1 MNTDD
6 IIPVR
11 RLAID
16 SRLGRPLSG
25 HDFSGSDSSYRLSY
39 PVVFPKGTEASI
51 PHGKVDNVSHA
62 RGLRWSEKRSVYA
75 YNSENQIEVEL
86 SLIHI

>member
-25 HDFSGSDSSYRLSY
+25 HDFSGSDFSYRLSY
-39 PVVFPKGTEASI
+39 AFVFPKGTKCRITEASI
-51 PHGKVDNVSHA
+51 PHGQVDNVSHA
-62 RGLRWSEKRSVYA
+62 RRAWNEDRIDHFV
-75 YNSENQIEVEL
+75 QQP
-86 SLIHI
+86 